1 MLLRRTVLLGLL
13 GLAGLLGFSAPA
25 GAATLYTAPLSFQ
38 VPFGQDLV
46 CKVVNVAKSP
56 TTVRV
61 RAISDDGTTTNDSG
75 DVVLAPLESFALGAN
90 VLADRHFCRFDVNG
104 GKRRVRAGA
113 CTVGANGCRAVLP
126 AQ

>member
-1 MLLRRTVLLGLL
+1 MLLRRISFLGLSLVL
-13 GLAGLLGFSAPA
+13 GLTASA

-38 VPFGQDLV
+38 LGFGLDV
-46 CKVVNVAKSP
+46 ECKIVNVANSP

-61 RAISDDGTTTNDSG
+61 RAISDAGNITNDSG
-75 DVVLAPLESFALGAN
+75 EVVLAPLESFELYAN

-113 CTVGANGCRAVLP
+113 CTVEMPSGCRAVLP